1 MSNKFQKMESEGYS
15 QRLEILLRFQKSLN
29 LNFSALELLDTALTH
44 RSYINEAGRGERAA
58 HNERLE
64 FLGDAVLGQAVAA
77 ILYERMPDGSEGD
90 LARIKSQVVSEQSLA
105 SVALSVGISEA
116 LRMGRGEELSGGRSK
131 KAMLADALEAV
142 IGALYVDQGS
152 EKAQALVENLL
163 GPRIEG
169 SIGAPSKDYKT
180 IIQEYAQKYLKT
192 LPVYSLGK
200 AEGPEHERLF
210 WVNCSLEGKSYG
222 PFPGKT
228 KKQAEQKAAER
239 VFSILEASSP
249 EAAGRLRSIAGP
261 APAQILP

>member
-105 SVALSVGISEA
+105 SVAFSIGISEA

-152 EKAQALVENLL
+152 EKARALVESLL

-210 WVNCSLEGKSYG
+210 WINCSLEGISYG

-239 VFSILEASSP
+239 VFFVLEASSP

-261 APAQILP
+261 APAPILS

>member
-152 EKAQALVENLL
+152 EKARALVENLL

-222 PFPGKT
+222 PFPGRT
-228 KKQAEQKAAER
+228 NKQAEQKAAER